1 MTYLVSRNL
10 STMQAFPAVTI
21 QGDRF
26 ISKNIVDQLIHSRL
40 FKGTT
45 FASFALE
52 RCWPFDFF
60 DKELVDI

>member
-10 STMQAFPAVTI
+10 STMQAFSAVTI
-21 QGDRF
+21 QGNRF
-26 ISKNIVDQLIHSRL
+26 ISENIVDQLIHSRL

-45 FASFALE
+45 FASLALE
-52 RCWPFDFF
+52 RCWSFDFF